1 VTEPEAQPGG
11 QRVPRLARDIAAR
24 YTALPVLRRDALLY
38 LVSAV
43 FAFVIFASNT
53 GDYHTWGEIATVPYL
68 IGAIVSEA
76 RYRYRPRV
84 SEQAVRRIV
93 LAAVFGGA
101 VLAPLGCLIVWQA
114 EALPGMHAQVEVG
127 VIEAAGDRAVHG
139 HDPYLS
145 DPAAV
150 GVNQTSDDKSVD
162 ANTYFTYLPAI
173 VPFGMTNDL
182 PGPLELG
189 DARLT
194 LLGFTTVVAL
204 LTIAGP
210 AAVFRRRARVL
221 QVLLVLPTGAL
232 PLVSGGDDLPVLAL
246 MLLSVVFAARRA
258 PVKSGLAM
266 GLAAAM
272 KLTAWPLLVLL
283 AFAQRDR
290 TGRPAWRAYGATVLA
305 VVVPIVLAGFAP
317 DPSAFIVNV
326 VKFPLGLA
334 KVNSPA
340 ASPLLGEALTS
351 LFPGSRKVITVLLL
365 LVGVVIVLAVIRR
378 YPPRTP
384 ATACRLTGFA
394 LTVAMVLSPATRFG
408 YLIYPA
414 NLVVWASMIESSRT
428 SGAEAPLDEFSPGPE
443 PGRFPSPQLSP
454 DRSGSRHR
462 APA

>member
-1 VTEPEAQPGG
+1 VAQRGSR
-11 QRVPRLARDIAAR
+11 RVSGLARDIAHCYAE
-24 YTALPVLRRDALLY
+24 LLVLRQDALLY
-38 LVSAV
+38 LISSA
-43 FAFVIFASNT
+43 FALLIFLNNT
-53 GDYHTWGEIATVPYL
+53 GDYHTWGEIATFAYL
-68 IGAIVSEA
+68 AGAVASEA
-76 RYRYRPRV
+76 RCRYRFRLT
-84 SEQAVRRIV
+84 EQAVRRLV

-127 VIEAAGDRAVHG
+127 VIEAAGDRAVNG
-139 HDPYLS
+139 HDPYLR

-173 VPFGMTNDL
+173 VPFGLTNEL

-194 LLGFTTVVAL
+194 LLGFTVVVAL
-204 LTIAGP
+204 LTIVGP

-221 QVLLVLPTGAL
+221 QVLLILPTGAL

-246 MLLSVVFAARRA
+246 MLLSVVYAARER
-258 PVKSGLAM
+258 PVKSGLAI
-266 GLAAAM
+266 GLAGAM

-283 AFAQRDR
+283 ALSQRDR
-290 TGRPAWRAYGATVLA
+290 LNRPAWRTYALTVVA
-305 VVVPIVLAGFAP
+305 VVVPIVLVGFVP
-317 DPSAFIVNV
+317 DPQAFIVNV

-351 LFPGSRKVITVLLL
+351 LFPGSRKIITALLL
-365 LVGVVIVLAVIRR
+365 LVGVAIVLAVIRR

-384 ATACRLTGFA
+384 AAACRMTAFA
-394 LTVAMVLSPATRFG
+394 LAVATVLSPATRFG

-414 NLVVWASMIESSRT
+414 NLLVWASMIESSRT
-428 SGAEAPLDEFSPGPE
+428 AAAGTPADEVSPGPE
-443 PGRFPSPQLSP
+443 PGRFPSLQLSP